1 MEKYKAIV
9 FDMDGT
15 VLDTLDEL
23 TKSLNYVFARH
34 GLPALTQDAI
44 RPCLGFGYDGFID
57 KAAPDAPEPLRRTM
71 TEEFIAY
78 YSAHCQTTTFPY
90 AGIPQV
96 LGRLKAAGYHM
107 AIVSNKGQGAVSELH
122 DEYFK
127 DYVDF
132 SLGETPM
139 YRKKPA
145 PDMVWEAL
153 KRLAVPKTTPSTS
166 ATRKSTKKRP
176 ITPASTQPW
185 SPGASATGTSWNPS
199 SRHTSSTRGKNW
211 ENSSEYEVPWLVARR
226 GRPKGRPAL
235 GLVASG

>member
-1 MEKYKAIV
+1 MKKYKAIV

-34 GLPALTQDAI
+34 GLPSMTQKAI

-57 KAAPDAPEPLRRTM
+57 KAAPDEPEDLRRTM

-96 LGRLKAAGYHM
+96 LSRLKAAGYHM

-127 DYVDF
+127 NYVDF

-153 KRLAVPKTTPSTS
+153 KRLGCSKDDAIYVGDSEVDKETS
-166 ATRKSTKKRP
+166 DNADLDVALVTWGFRDRDFLQSLQPTYLVDTREEL
-176 ITPASTQPW
+176 
-185 SPGASATGTSWNPS
+185 GALFG
-199 SRHTSSTRGKNW
+199 
-211 ENSSEYEVPWLVARR
+211 V
-226 GRPKGRPAL
+226 
-235 GLVASG
+235 

>member
-57 KAAPDAPEPLRRTM
+57 KAAPDAPESLRRTM
-71 TEEFIAY
+71 TDEFIAY

-153 KRLAVPKTTPSTS
+153 KRLGCAKDDAIYVGDSEVDKETADNAGLDAALVTWDFRDRDFLESLQPTYLID
-166 ATRKSTKKRP
+166 TR
-176 ITPASTQPW
+176 
-185 SPGASATGTSWNPS
+185 
-199 SRHTSSTRGKNW
+199 
-211 ENSSEYEVPWLVARR
+211 EE
-226 GRPKGRPAL
+226 L
-235 GLVASG
+235 GELFGV

>member
-15 VLDTLDEL
+15 ILDTLDEL

-57 KAAPDAPEPLRRTM
+57 KAAPDAPELLRRTM

-153 KRLAVPKTTPSTS
+153 KRLGCAKDDAIYVGDSEVDKETADNAGLDAALVTWGFRDRDFLESLQPTYLID
-166 ATRKSTKKRP
+166 TR
-176 ITPASTQPW
+176 
-185 SPGASATGTSWNPS
+185 
-199 SRHTSSTRGKNW
+199 
-211 ENSSEYEVPWLVARR
+211 EE
-226 GRPKGRPAL
+226 L
-235 GLVASG
+235 GELFGV

>member
-1 MEKYKAIV
+1 MKKYKAIV

-57 KAAPDAPEPLRRTM
+57 KAAPDAPESLRRTM

-153 KRLAVPKTTPSTS
+153 KRLGCAKDDAIYVGDSEVDKETADNAGLDAALVTWGFRDRDFLKSLQPTYLID
-166 ATRKSTKKRP
+166 TR
-176 ITPASTQPW
+176 
-185 SPGASATGTSWNPS
+185 
-199 SRHTSSTRGKNW
+199 
-211 ENSSEYEVPWLVARR
+211 EE
-226 GRPKGRPAL
+226 L
-235 GLVASG
+235 GELFGV

>member
-78 YSAHCQTTTFPY
+78 YSVHCQTTTFPY

-153 KRLAVPKTTPSTS
+153 KRLGCAKDDAIYVGDSEVDKETADNAGLDAALVTWGFRDRDFLESLQPTYLID
-166 ATRKSTKKRP
+166 TR
-176 ITPASTQPW
+176 
-185 SPGASATGTSWNPS
+185 
-199 SRHTSSTRGKNW
+199 
-211 ENSSEYEVPWLVARR
+211 EE
-226 GRPKGRPAL
+226 L
-235 GLVASG
+235 GELFGV

>member
-107 AIVSNKGQGAVSELH
+107 AIVSTTGQGAVSELH

-132 SLGETPM
+132 SLGEPPM
-139 YRKKPA
+139 SRQTPA

-153 KRLAVPKTTPSTS
+153 KRLGCAKDDAIYVGDSEVDKETADTAGLAAALVTWGFRDRDFLESLQPTYLID
-166 ATRKSTKKRP
+166 TR
-176 ITPASTQPW
+176 
-185 SPGASATGTSWNPS
+185 
-199 SRHTSSTRGKNW
+199 
-211 ENSSEYEVPWLVARR
+211 EE
-226 GRPKGRPAL
+226 L
-235 GLVASG
+235 GELFGV

>member
-153 KRLAVPKTTPSTS
+153 KRLGCAKDDAIYVGDSEVDKETADNAGLDAALVTWGFRDRDFLESLQPTYLID
-166 ATRKSTKKRP
+166 TR
-176 ITPASTQPW
+176 
-185 SPGASATGTSWNPS
+185 
-199 SRHTSSTRGKNW
+199 
-211 ENSSEYEVPWLVARR
+211 EV
-226 GRPKGRPAL
+226 L
-235 GLVASG
+235 GELFGV

>member
-34 GLPALTQDAI
+34 SLPSMTQKAI

-57 KAAPDAPEPLRRTM
+57 KAAPQAPEALRRTM
-71 TEEFIAY
+71 TKEFIAY
-78 YSAHCQTTTFPY
+78 YSARCQTTTFPY
-90 AGIPQV
+90 PGIPQV

-127 DYVDF
+127 NYVDF

-153 KRLAVPKTTPSTS
+153 KRLGCSKDDAIYVGDSEVDKETADNADLDVALVTWGFRDRDFLQSLQPTYLID
-166 ATRKSTKKRP
+166 TREEL
-176 ITPASTQPW
+176 
-185 SPGASATGTSWNPS
+185 GALFG
-199 SRHTSSTRGKNW
+199 
-211 ENSSEYEVPWLVARR
+211 V
-226 GRPKGRPAL
+226 
-235 GLVASG
+235 

>member
-90 AGIPQV
+90 DGIPQV

-107 AIVSNKGQGAVSELH
+107 AIVSNKGQCAVSELH

-153 KRLAVPKTTPSTS
+153 KRLGCAKDDAIYVGDSEVDKETADNAGLDAALVTWGFRDRDFLESLQPTYLID
-166 ATRKSTKKRP
+166 TR
-176 ITPASTQPW
+176 
-185 SPGASATGTSWNPS
+185 
-199 SRHTSSTRGKNW
+199 
-211 ENSSEYEVPWLVARR
+211 EE
-226 GRPKGRPAL
+226 L
-235 GLVASG
+235 GELFGV

>member
-1 MEKYKAIV
+1 MKKYKAIV

-34 GLPALTQDAI
+34 GLPALTQEAI

-57 KAAPDAPEPLRRTM
+57 KAAPDAPESLRRTM

-78 YSAHCQTTTFPY
+78 YSARCQTTTFPY

-96 LGRLKAAGYHM
+96 LERLKAAGYHM

-153 KRLAVPKTTPSTS
+153 KRLGCAKDDAIYVGDSEVDKETADNAGLDAALVTWGFRDRDFLESLQPTYLID
-166 ATRKSTKKRP
+166 TRK
-176 ITPASTQPW
+176 
-185 SPGASATGTSWNPS
+185 
-199 SRHTSSTRGKNW
+199 
-211 ENSSEYEVPWLVARR
+211 E
-226 GRPKGRPAL
+226 L
-235 GLVASG
+235 GELFGV

>member
-34 GLPALTQDAI
+34 GLPSMTQKAI

-57 KAAPDAPEPLRRTM
+57 KAAPQAPEALRRTM
-71 TEEFIAY
+71 T
-78 YSAHCQTTTFPY
+78 
-90 AGIPQV
+90 
-96 LGRLKAAGYHM
+96 KAAGYHM

-127 DYVDF
+127 DFVDF

-153 KRLAVPKTTPSTS
+153 KRLGCAKEDAIYVGDSEVDKQTADNAGLDAALVTWGFRDRDFLKSLQPTYLID
-166 ATRKSTKKRP
+166 TREEL
-176 ITPASTQPW
+176 
-185 SPGASATGTSWNPS
+185 GALFG
-199 SRHTSSTRGKNW
+199 
-211 ENSSEYEVPWLVARR
+211 V
-226 GRPKGRPAL
+226 
-235 GLVASG
+235 

>member
-57 KAAPDAPEPLRRTM
+57 KAAPDAPESLRRTM
-71 TEEFIAY
+71 TDEFIAY

-96 LGRLKAAGYHM
+96 LGRLKAAGYHL

-153 KRLAVPKTTPSTS
+153 KRLGCAKDDAIYVGDSEVDKETADNAGLDAVLVTWGFRDRDFLESLQPTYLID
-166 ATRKSTKKRP
+166 TR
-176 ITPASTQPW
+176 
-185 SPGASATGTSWNPS
+185 
-199 SRHTSSTRGKNW
+199 
-211 ENSSEYEVPWLVARR
+211 EE
-226 GRPKGRPAL
+226 L
-235 GLVASG
+235 GELFGV

>member
-57 KAAPDAPEPLRRTM
+57 KAAPDAPESLRRTM
-71 TEEFIAY
+71 TDEFIAY
-78 YSAHCQTTTFPY
+78 YSAHCQTTFPY
-90 AGIPQV
+90 DGIPQV

-153 KRLAVPKTTPSTS
+153 KRLGCAKDDAIYVGDSEVDKETADNAGLDAALVTWGFRDRDFLESLQPTYLID
-166 ATRKSTKKRP
+166 TR
-176 ITPASTQPW
+176 
-185 SPGASATGTSWNPS
+185 
-199 SRHTSSTRGKNW
+199 
-211 ENSSEYEVPWLVARR
+211 EE
-226 GRPKGRPAL
+226 L
-235 GLVASG
+235 GELFGV

>member
-1 MEKYKAIV
+1 MKKYKAIV

-57 KAAPDAPEPLRRTM
+57 KAAPDAPEPLRRTT

-153 KRLAVPKTTPSTS
+153 KRLGCAKDDAIYVGDSEVDKETADNAGLDAALVTWGFRDRDFLESLQPTYLID
-166 ATRKSTKKRP
+166 TR
-176 ITPASTQPW
+176 
-185 SPGASATGTSWNPS
+185 
-199 SRHTSSTRGKNW
+199 
-211 ENSSEYEVPWLVARR
+211 EE
-226 GRPKGRPAL
+226 L
-235 GLVASG
+235 GELFGV

>member
-1 MEKYKAIV
+1 MKKYKAIV

-34 GLPALTQDAI
+34 GLPAKTQEAI

-57 KAAPDAPEPLRRTM
+57 KAAPDVPEALRRTM
-71 TEEFIAY
+71 TDEFIAY

-90 AGIPQV
+90 PGIPQV
-96 LGRLKAAGYHM
+96 LARLKAAGYKM

-122 DEYFK
+122 EEYFK
-127 DYVDF
+127 DFVDF

-153 KRLAVPKTTPSTS
+153 KRLGCAKDDAIYIGDSEVDKQTADHAGLDAALVTWGFRDRDFLKT
-166 ATRKSTKKRP
+166 
-176 ITPASTQPW
+176 
-185 SPGASATGTSWNPS
+185 
-199 SRHTSSTRGKNW
+199 
-211 ENSSEYEVPWLVARR
+211 L
-226 GRPKGRPAL
+226 RPAYLIDTREEL
-235 GLVASG
+235 GALFGV

>member
-1 MEKYKAIV
+1 MKKYKAIV

-153 KRLAVPKTTPSTS
+153 KRLGCAKADAIYVGDSEVDKETADNAGLDAALVTWGFRDRDFLESLQPTYLID
-166 ATRKSTKKRP
+166 TR
-176 ITPASTQPW
+176 
-185 SPGASATGTSWNPS
+185 
-199 SRHTSSTRGKNW
+199 
-211 ENSSEYEVPWLVARR
+211 EE
-226 GRPKGRPAL
+226 L
-235 GLVASG
+235 GELFGV

>member
-1 MEKYKAIV
+1 MKKYKAIV

-34 GLPALTQDAI
+34 GLPSMTQKAI

-57 KAAPDAPEPLRRTM
+57 KAAPDAPEDLRRTM

-127 DYVDF
+127 NYVDF

-153 KRLAVPKTTPSTS
+153 KRLGCAKEDAIYVGDSEVDKQTADNAGLDAALVTWGFRDRDFLKSLQPTYLID
-166 ATRKSTKKRP
+166 TREEL
-176 ITPASTQPW
+176 
-185 SPGASATGTSWNPS
+185 GALFG
-199 SRHTSSTRGKNW
+199 
-211 ENSSEYEVPWLVARR
+211 V
-226 GRPKGRPAL
+226 
-235 GLVASG
+235 

>member
-57 KAAPDAPEPLRRTM
+57 KAAPDAPESLLRTM
-71 TEEFIAY
+71 TDEFIAY

-153 KRLAVPKTTPSTS
+153 KRLGCAKDDAIYVGDSEVDKETADNAGLDAALVTWGFRDRDFLESLQPTYLID
-166 ATRKSTKKRP
+166 TR
-176 ITPASTQPW
+176 
-185 SPGASATGTSWNPS
+185 
-199 SRHTSSTRGKNW
+199 
-211 ENSSEYEVPWLVARR
+211 EE
-226 GRPKGRPAL
+226 L
-235 GLVASG
+235 GELFGV

>member
-23 TKSLNYVFARH
+23 TKRLNYVFARH

-153 KRLAVPKTTPSTS
+153 KRLGCAKDDAIYVGDSEVDKETADNAGLDAALVTWGCRDRDFLESLQPTYLID
-166 ATRKSTKKRP
+166 TR
-176 ITPASTQPW
+176 
-185 SPGASATGTSWNPS
+185 
-199 SRHTSSTRGKNW
+199 
-211 ENSSEYEVPWLVARR
+211 EE
-226 GRPKGRPAL
+226 L
-235 GLVASG
+235 GELFGV

>member
-1 MEKYKAIV
+1 MEKYTAIV

-23 TKSLNYVFARH
+23 TKSLNYVCARH

-153 KRLAVPKTTPSTS
+153 KRLGCAKDDAIYVGDSEVDKETADNAGLDAALVTWGFRDRDFLESLQPTYLID
-166 ATRKSTKKRP
+166 TR
-176 ITPASTQPW
+176 
-185 SPGASATGTSWNPS
+185 
-199 SRHTSSTRGKNW
+199 
-211 ENSSEYEVPWLVARR
+211 EE
-226 GRPKGRPAL
+226 L
-235 GLVASG
+235 GELFGV

>member
-1 MEKYKAIV
+1 MSFKGVFFMEKYTAIV

-153 KRLAVPKTTPSTS
+153 KRLGCAKDDAIYVGDSEVDKETADNAGLDAALVTWGFRDRDFLESLQPTYLID
-166 ATRKSTKKRP
+166 TR
-176 ITPASTQPW
+176 
-185 SPGASATGTSWNPS
+185 
-199 SRHTSSTRGKNW
+199 
-211 ENSSEYEVPWLVARR
+211 EE
-226 GRPKGRPAL
+226 L
-235 GLVASG
+235 GELFGV

>member
-23 TKSLNYVFARH
+23 TKSLNYVFVRH

-57 KAAPDAPEPLRRTM
+57 KAAPDAPESLRRTM
-71 TEEFIAY
+71 TDEFIAY

-90 AGIPQV
+90 DGIPQV

-153 KRLAVPKTTPSTS
+153 KRLGCAKDDAIYVGDSEVDKETADNAGLDAALVTWGFRDRDFLESLQPTYLID
-166 ATRKSTKKRP
+166 TR
-176 ITPASTQPW
+176 
-185 SPGASATGTSWNPS
+185 
-199 SRHTSSTRGKNW
+199 
-211 ENSSEYEVPWLVARR
+211 EE
-226 GRPKGRPAL
+226 L
-235 GLVASG
+235 GELFGV

>member
-1 MEKYKAIV
+1 MKKYKAIV

-23 TKSLNYVFARH
+23 TKSLNYVFACH
-34 GLPALTQDAI
+34 GLPAMTQEAI

-57 KAAPDAPEPLRRTM
+57 KAAPDAPESLRRMM
-71 TEEFIAY
+71 TKEFIAY
-78 YSAHCQTTTFPY
+78 YSARCQTTTFPY
-90 AGIPQV
+90 PGIPQV

-153 KRLAVPKTTPSTS
+153 KRLGCAKEDAIYVGDSEVDKETADNAGLDVALVTWGFRDRDLLESLQPTYLID
-166 ATRKSTKKRP
+166 TREEL
-176 ITPASTQPW
+176 
-185 SPGASATGTSWNPS
+185 GALFG
-199 SRHTSSTRGKNW
+199 
-211 ENSSEYEVPWLVARR
+211 V
-226 GRPKGRPAL
+226 
-235 GLVASG
+235 

>member
-1 MEKYKAIV
+1 MKKYKAIV

-57 KAAPDAPEPLRRTM
+57 KAAPDAPESLRRTM

-153 KRLAVPKTTPSTS
+153 KRLGCAKDDAIYVGDSEVDKETADNAGLDAVLVTWGFRDRDFLESLQPTYLID
-166 ATRKSTKKRP
+166 TR
-176 ITPASTQPW
+176 
-185 SPGASATGTSWNPS
+185 
-199 SRHTSSTRGKNW
+199 
-211 ENSSEYEVPWLVARR
+211 EE
-226 GRPKGRPAL
+226 L
-235 GLVASG
+235 GELFGV

>member
-1 MEKYKAIV
+1 MQKYKAIV

-34 GLPALTQDAI
+34 GLPAMTQEAI

-57 KAAPDAPEPLRRTM
+57 KAAPDASESLRRTM
-71 TEEFIAY
+71 TDEFIAY

-90 AGIPQV
+90 PGIPQV
-96 LGRLKAAGYHM
+96 LTRLKAAGYHM

-122 DEYFK
+122 NEYFK

-153 KRLAVPKTTPSTS
+153 KRLGCAKEDAIYVGDSEVDKETADNAGLDAALVTWGFRDRDFLKALQPTYLID
-166 ATRKSTKKRP
+166 TREEL
-176 ITPASTQPW
+176 
-185 SPGASATGTSWNPS
+185 GALFG
-199 SRHTSSTRGKNW
+199 
-211 ENSSEYEVPWLVARR
+211 V
-226 GRPKGRPAL
+226 
-235 GLVASG
+235 

>member
-57 KAAPDAPEPLRRTM
+57 KAAPDAPESLRRTM
-71 TEEFIAY
+71 TDEFIAY

-107 AIVSNKGQGAVSELH
+107 AIVSNKGQCAVSELH
-122 DEYFK
+122 DEYFR

-153 KRLAVPKTTPSTS
+153 KRLGCAKDDAIYVGDSEVDKETADNAGLDVALVTWGFRDRDFLESLQPTYLID
-166 ATRKSTKKRP
+166 TR
-176 ITPASTQPW
+176 
-185 SPGASATGTSWNPS
+185 
-199 SRHTSSTRGKNW
+199 
-211 ENSSEYEVPWLVARR
+211 EE
-226 GRPKGRPAL
+226 L
-235 GLVASG
+235 GELFGV